1 MRDWNLVAVAAI
13 RSIRDQGE
21 ESFFWWCWWWWI
33 VGSFLFFLVAL
44 GFVVL
49 IHSLPILIRCLIAE
63 TVSHAQFLGL
73 SPDFH
78 KSLGSKGDQY
88 NSFLPRSTLRLHI
101 DLALAKI
108 SSVIANC
115 RFCCQSWL
123 TLACMYSCSLRQ
135 APPYTCYARPS
146 KKKKPL
152 GQIRGQNPQHAQTTS
167 DEWVWL
173 ILKTRLVG
181 LSWVC
186 FCLLRIWPRLDNL
199 TFSLNYIEQDLVGM
213 SLNFTNSFQSCQKK
227 MIYSHF

>member
-1 MRDWNLVAVAAI
+1 
-13 RSIRDQGE
+13 
-21 ESFFWWCWWWWI
+21 
-33 VGSFLFFLVAL
+33 
-44 GFVVL
+44 
-49 IHSLPILIRCLIAE
+49 
-63 TVSHAQFLGL
+63 
-73 SPDFH
+73 
-78 KSLGSKGDQY
+78 
-88 NSFLPRSTLRLHI
+88 
-101 DLALAKI
+101 
-108 SSVIANC
+108 
-115 RFCCQSWL
+115 
-123 TLACMYSCSLRQ
+123 MYSCSLRQ

-213 SLNFTNSFQSCQKK
+213 SLNFTNSFQCCQKK
-227 MIYSHF
+227 KWFTVIFSSSISNPDQNYEHSKKPSTHLGADIDIYFEDFENRQRRLIQEAMTIFCFLLNRCLNEYWSGTFAELWWC